1 MNVAILVRVSSKG
14 DRQDTER
21 QINDLTKIA
30 NEKKWNIVKVIK
42 AKVSATKTRINN
54 RKDIAEIY
62 DLANAKKIDKVLV
75 TEITRIGRKA
85 KEIRDTIEDL
95 RDKNVGVFIQTLHI
109 DTLLQDDGTQS
120 ELQKKMSEMA
130 LNIILTILGE
140 LAEVESLRLSNRILS
155 GLETAKKNGVI
166 LGRPEGSKLKN
177 NDFIKKHSKV
187 VRKLNEGKMS
197 IREIAKICEVSPF
210 TVQKAKKILKEVQNI

>member
-130 LNIILTILGE
+130 VNIILTILGE
-140 LAEVESLRLSNRILS
+140 LAEVEALRLSNRILS

-210 TVQKAKKILKEVQNI
+210 TVQKAKKILKAVQNI